1 MLGLFLSIPAHHSE
15 PADPVLMDW
24 ITHQIDAIVGLGPA
38 AILMAL
44 GFLIV
49 AIPLGIMV
57 LFLTQRARQNRP
69 E

>member
-49 AIPLGIMV
+49 AIPW
-57 LFLTQRARQNRP
+57 A
-69 E
+69 

>member
-1 MLGLFLSIPAHHSE
+1 
-15 PADPVLMDW
+15 MDW

-38 AILMAL
+38 AIVIAL

-49 AIPLGIMV
+49 AIPLGIMA